1 MRQGTQHST
10 QHSHTVHTVRS
21 GTNRIVIHTRSVM
34 VLELEKFPTRPACV
48 FKAWCYRSGR
58 ATVKYPG
65 YKKNA
70 HTQKHTAYA
79 GLCTRAKRIVHPVP
93 QIWKFC
99 TAFFTV
105 CAYCSHAVNTAML
118 VRVVV
123 IYALLTV
130 CAIAGHENT
139 YAVFELR
146 EQLLRLTL
154 NIWELLDQLQYASES
169 LRQRVYLDMAMIQ
182 SEIAST
188 IAELLRLDSLEH
200 PRSK

>member
-1 MRQGTQHST
+1 
-10 QHSHTVHTVRS
+10 
-21 GTNRIVIHTRSVM
+21 
-34 VLELEKFPTRPACV
+34 
-48 FKAWCYRSGR
+48 
-58 ATVKYPG
+58 
-65 YKKNA
+65 
-70 HTQKHTAYA
+70 
-79 GLCTRAKRIVHPVP
+79 
-93 QIWKFC
+93 
-99 TAFFTV
+99 
-105 CAYCSHAVNTAML
+105 ML

-154 NIWELLDQLQYASES
+154 NVWELLDQLQYASES